1 MLFKQLLNYQ
11 QLPPLIDMEN
21 TVFMNEALRLAKE
34 AAEEG
39 EVPVGAV
46 ITIGDKIIGRGR
58 NRRESDKNALC
69 HAEIEAINEACKRL
83 GGWRLWECELYV
95 TLEPCPMCA
104 GAIINSRIKKVVFG
118 AHDKKNG
125 ACGSVVNLFTA
136 DFSFKPQYIGGFM
149 EKECSGILT
158 DFFKT
163 LRKKENKSIKNTK
176 ENKSME
182 RIDSFN
188 VDHTKLLRGMY
199 ISRIDG
205 NVVTYDIRTRRPNV
219 EEVMENGAIHT
230 LEHLFATYV
239 RNSALKDNI
248 IYFGPMGC
256 RTGFYFLTT
265 GITHADA
272 LKLTQEALDFI
283 AKFEGDV
290 PGVSAIECGNYRDH
304 DLDGAKKEAADQ
316 LEVLKSWTTA
326 DMIY

>member
-1 MLFKQLLNYQ
+1 MNKTY
-11 QLPPLIDMEN
+11 
-21 TVFMNEALRLAKE
+21 FMNEALRLANE
-34 AAEEG
+34 AFLDG

-46 ITIGDKIIGRGR
+46 VTIGNKIIGRGR
-58 NRRESDKNALC
+58 NRREKVKNALC

-104 GAIINSRIKKVVFG
+104 GAIINSRIKNVVFG
-118 AHDKKNG
+118 AYDKKNG
-125 ACGSVVNLFTA
+125 ACGSVVNLFNA
-136 DFSFKPQYIGGFM
+136 DFNFKPLYTGGFM
-149 EKECSGILT
+149 EEECAEVLT
-158 DFFKT
+158 DFFKNIRNKQKQINT
-163 LRKKENKSIKNTK
+163 KSKEN
-176 ENKSME
+176 NKME

-199 ISRIDG
+199 ISRIDSD
-205 NVVTYDIRTRRPNV
+205 VITYDIRTRRPNI

-230 LEHLFATYV
+230 FEHLFATYV
-239 RNSALKDNI
+239 RNSDLKNNI

-265 GITHADA
+265 GITHAQA
-272 LKLTQEALDFI
+272 LKLTQDALDFI

-304 DLDGAKKEAADQ
+304 NLDGAKKEAADQ
-316 LEVLKSWTTA
+316 FEVLKNWTTA

>member
-1 MLFKQLLNYQ
+1 
-11 QLPPLIDMEN
+11 
-21 TVFMNEALRLAKE
+21 MNEALRLAKE
-34 AAEEG
+34 AFKEG

-46 ITIGDKIIGRGR
+46 VTIGNKIIGRGR
-58 NRRESDKNALC
+58 NRREKGKNALC

-118 AHDKKNG
+118 AYDKKNG
-125 ACGSVVNLFTA
+125 ACGSVVNLFNA
-136 DFSFKPQYIGGFM
+136 DFSFKPVYIGGFM
-149 EKECSGILT
+149 EKECADILT
-158 DFFKT
+158 DFFKN
-163 LRKKENKSIKNTK
+163 LRNKSNRKIKNTEEK
-176 ENKSME
+176 KQME

-205 NVVTYDIRTRRPNV
+205 DVVTYDIRTRRPNV
-219 EEVMENGAIHT
+219 EEVMENVAIHT
-230 LEHLFATYV
+230 VEHLFATYV

-265 GITHADA
+265 GITHSDA

-283 AKFEGDV
+283 SKFEGDV

-304 DLDGAKKEAADQ
+304 DLEGAKKEAADQ

>member
-1 MLFKQLLNYQ
+1 
-11 QLPPLIDMEN
+11 MEN
-21 TVFMNEALRLAKE
+21 FEFMNEALRLAE
-34 AAEEG
+34 VAAADG

-46 ITIGDKIIGRGR
+46 VTIGNKIIGRGR
-58 NRRESDKNALC
+58 NRREKGKNALC
-69 HAEIEAINEACKRL
+69 HAEIEAINEACRRL

-104 GAIINSRIKKVVFG
+104 GAIINSRIRKIVFG
-118 AHDKKNG
+118 AHDNKNG
-125 ACGSVVNLFTA
+125 ACGSVVNLFNEN
-136 DFSFKPQYIGGFM
+136 FSYKPTYIGGFM
-149 EKECSGILT
+149 EEECANILT
-158 DFFKT
+158 NFFKN
-163 LRKKENKSIKNTK
+163 LRNKDNKSVKNTK
-176 ENKSME
+176 EKNQME

-205 NVVTYDIRTRRPNV
+205 DVVTYDIRTRRPNV
-219 EEVMENGAIHT
+219 EEVMENAAIHT
-230 LEHLFATYV
+230 VEHLFATYV

-272 LKLTQEALDFI
+272 LKLTREALDFI
-283 AKFEGDV
+283 SKFEGDV

-304 DLDGAKKEAADQ
+304 DLKGAKKEAANQ
-316 LEVLKSWTTA
+316 FEVLKNWTTA

>member
-1 MLFKQLLNYQ
+1 MN
-11 QLPPLIDMEN
+11 N
-21 TVFMNEALRLAKE
+21 TDFMNEALRLARE
-34 AAEEG
+34 AALEG

-46 ITIGDKIIGRGR
+46 VTIGNKIIGKGR
-58 NRRESDKNALC
+58 NRREKGRNALC

-104 GAIINSRIKKVVFG
+104 GAIINSRIKNVVFG
-118 AHDKKNG
+118 AYDKKNG
-125 ACGSVVNLFTA
+125 ACGSVVNLFNEN
-136 DFSFKPQYIGGFM
+136 FNFKPLYTGGFM
-149 EKECSGILT
+149 EEECSEILT
-158 DFFKT
+158 SFFKG
-163 LRKKENKSIKNTK
+163 LRNKDNKKSTQNEEKKQ
-176 ENKSME
+176 ME

-205 NVVTYDIRTRRPNV
+205 DVITYDIRTRRPNV

-230 LEHLFATYV
+230 FEHLFATYV
-239 RNSALKDNI
+239 RNTEQKNNI

-272 LKLTQEALDFI
+272 LKLTQDALDFI
-283 AKFEGDV
+283 ASFEGDV

-316 LEVLKSWTTA
+316 AEVLKSWTTA

>member
-1 MLFKQLLNYQ
+1 MNKT
-11 QLPPLIDMEN
+11 D
-21 TVFMNEALRLAKE
+21 FMNEALRLAKE
-34 AAEEG
+34 AAQEG

-46 ITIGDKIIGRGR
+46 VTIGNKIIGRGR
-58 NRRESDKNALC
+58 NRREKDKNALC

-83 GGWRLWECELYV
+83 GGWRLWECELFV

-104 GAIINSRIKKVVFG
+104 GAIINSRIRQVTFG
-118 AHDKKNG
+118 AYDKKNG
-125 ACGSVVNLFTA
+125 ACGSIVNLFDA
-136 DFSFKPQYIGGFM
+136 DFSYRPRYIGGFM
-149 EKECSGILT
+149 EDECADVLT
-158 DFFKT
+158 DFFRNLRSKDNKKT
-163 LRKKENKSIKNTK
+163 KNIEEN
-176 ENKSME
+176 NKME

-205 NVVTYDIRTRRPNV
+205 DVVTYDIRTRRPNV

-239 RNSALKDNI
+239 RNSALKNNI

-265 GITHADA
+265 GITHAEA
-272 LKLTQEALDFI
+272 LKLTQEALDFVSR
-283 AKFEGDV
+283 FEGDV

-304 DLDGAKKEAADQ
+304 DLEGAKKEAADQ
-316 LEVLKSWTTA
+316 VEVLKSWTTA

>member
-1 MLFKQLLNYQ
+1 M
-11 QLPPLIDMEN
+11 N
-21 TVFMNEALRLAKE
+21 TEFMMEALRLAKE
-34 AAEEG
+34 AALEG

-46 ITIGDKIIGRGR
+46 VTIGNKIIGRGR
-58 NRRESDKNALC
+58 NRREKGKNALC

-104 GAIINSRIKKVVFG
+104 GAIINARIKNVVFG
-118 AHDKKNG
+118 AYDKKNG
-125 ACGSVVNLFTA
+125 ACGSVVNLFNA
-136 DFSFKPQYIGGFM
+136 DFSFKPLYNGGFM
-149 EKECSGILT
+149 EEECAQVLS
-158 DFFKT
+158 DFFKNI
-163 LRKKENKSIKNTK
+163 RNKQKQINKPKENEK
-176 ENKSME
+176 ME

-205 NVVTYDIRTRRPNV
+205 DVITYDIRTRRPNV
-219 EEVMENGAIHT
+219 EDVMENGAIHT
-230 LEHLFATYV
+230 FEHLFATYV
-239 RNSALKDNI
+239 RNTEQKNNI

-272 LKLTQEALDFI
+272 LKLTQDALEFI
-283 AKFEGDV
+283 ASFEGDV

-304 DLDGAKKEAADQ
+304 DLEGAKKEAADQ
-316 LEVLKSWTTA
+316 AEVLKSWTTA